1 MYVKGFSSKRIALKV
16 DVFVTGPKNNY
27 TLCRRVPA
35 SFSPEILQSGA
46 VKGLMLV
53 PLLTTY
59 TPVQGYLGYCSRSV
73 SFSVTRSLWSVS
85 SK

>member
-1 MYVKGFSSKRIALKV
+1 MRVRASSR
-16 DVFVTGPKNNY
+16 
-27 TLCRRVPA
+27 
-35 SFSPEILQSGA
+35 PEILQAGA

-59 TPVQGYLGYCSRSV
+59 TPVQGYLGYYTPVQGYLGYYTPVQGYLGYSSRSA
-73 SFSVTRSLWSVS
+73 SFSVPRSLWSVS